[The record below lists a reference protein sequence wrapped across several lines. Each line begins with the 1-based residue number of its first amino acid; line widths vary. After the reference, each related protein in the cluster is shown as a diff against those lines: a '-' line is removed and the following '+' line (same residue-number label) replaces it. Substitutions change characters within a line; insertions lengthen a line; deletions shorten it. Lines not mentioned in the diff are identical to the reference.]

1 LVVSHAGKLRHG
13 RPHTHETAIPG
24 VSSRAPTLEAMA
36 TARELEQAL
45 AEVAKPQ
52 DVRELQRFFKT
63 GKGQYGAGD
72 RFVGVRVPAI
82 RSVVKEFADLSPAD
96 LNDLLDSAVHEH
108 RFAALA
114 ILVGQFQRASRPAER
129 DDAERDRLVAFY
141 LDAMRRGR
149 VNNWDL
155 VDSSAE
161 YILGEYLYDRPRDQL
176 ARLAKSGIVWQRRIA
191 IISTFAF
198 IKHGDASTTLEVAEV
213 LLADKH
219 DLIQKAVG
227 WMLREVGKRVDRELL
242 IRFLTE
248 HAQEM
253 SRVTMSYATE
263 HFENTE
269 RVYYRSLLPA

>member
-1 LVVSHAGKLRHG
+1 
-13 RPHTHETAIPG
+13 
-24 VSSRAPTLEAMA
+24 MA

-45 AEVAKPQ
+45 AEVANKD

-72 RFVGVRVPAI
+72 RFIGVRVPAI
-82 RSVVKEFADLSPAD
+82 RSVVTQFADLSPAD
-96 LNDLLDSAVHEH
+96 LNDLLDSAVHER

-114 ILVGQFQRASRPAER
+114 IMVAQFQAASRPATR

-149 VNNWDL
+149 INNWDL

-161 YILGEYLYDRPRDQL
+161 HILGEYLVDRPRDQL

-191 IISTFAF
+191 ILSTFAF
-198 IKHGDASTTLEVAEV
+198 IKHGDATTTLEVAEV
-213 LLADKH
+213 LLGDKH
-219 DLIQKAVG
+219 DLIQKATG
-227 WMLREVGKRVDRELL
+227 WMLREVGKRVDRTLLTDFLVAHAHEL
-242 IRFLTE
+242 
-248 HAQEM
+248 

-263 HFENTE
+263 HFDNTE